1 MLAERVYPLPYTPS
15 RRANAAKCV
24 AFSFLFPRNL
34 HKYKDMSQ
42 GHANQKMVTIAP
54 LGMYAKEKEAKGIR
68 VYGLNLNPTAW
79 LKDIKE

>member
-1 MLAERVYPLPYTPS
+1 
-15 RRANAAKCV
+15 
-24 AFSFLFPRNL
+24 
-34 HKYKDMSQ
+34 MSQ